1 MRIIKR
7 MNINYKN
14 KTMKSII
21 TFIKKDKDNW
31 KWLLGFYAIATVLT
45 LLLTIQI

>member
-1 MRIIKR
+1 MKTVIK
-7 MNINYKN
+7 
-14 KTMKSII
+14 
-21 TFIKKDKDNW
+21 FIKKDKDNW

>member
-1 MRIIKR
+1 
-7 MNINYKN
+7 
-14 KTMKSII
+14 MKSII
-21 TFIKKDKDNW
+21 KFIKEDKNNW

>member
-1 MRIIKR
+1 MQTIIK
-7 MNINYKN
+7 
-14 KTMKSII
+14 
-21 TFIKKDKDNW
+21 FIRKDKDNW